1 MRRIC
6 GKKLTLAVV
15 ASLLA
20 GTVPAWA
27 ADVTGQQVT
36 IDSDQTGEQIC
47 GGATTSG
54 SASHN
59 TLSVSGSASIQAA
72 DGIVGGG
79 YAENGDAIGNQV
91 TFSSS
96 GTHQIPSL
104 FGGAGFSQQVLQQAN
119 ENQVTIT
126 SGTFFNSDYIVGGYS
141 NSVVNNNTVSIGG
154 TADIDFSK
162 WAVKVIS
169 GGYVEKSSSIPSSL
183 STAKGNRV
191 VLSGGS
197 VTGAELIAGACAD
210 HVEHNQVSITGGNL
224 ENNKEI
230 AGGQAKNG
238 SASDNTLSVSGSTSV
253 SDTQYATGGYAEN
266 GNASHN
272 TLSVSGGTSVS
283 DTQYAAGGYAENG
296 DATGNQVTF
305 TSSGAQQ
312 IGEIYGGMAYPQSA
326 HQSAAHKA
334 NENQVTITGGTF
346 ASHSI
351 FGGYSNSVAND
362 NKVSIGGSADITLTS
377 GHPGAYGIFGG
388 YSDADSSTA
397 ERNQVSISGGTIKGA
412 DFLVGALSDNVV
424 DNKVSITGGKLENN
438 REIAGGYAEAGN
450 ASRNILSVSGSA
462 SIMGNQY
469 VAGGYSNGTGIANEN
484 QVSIT
489 DGTLNTAFITGGIA
503 ETSANNNTVAIGGN
517 AIVTFSST
525 DSYATK
531 MISGG
536 YTYSHE
542 GQGNG
547 NRVDITGGQIS
558 HANMLVGGATAVGND
573 ISNNHVTITGGQI
586 EDTQYILGGMGGESN
601 INQENTVTIGKD
613 AVVTAAIIGGGYM
626 ADSVLN
632 NMVTVSGTVTGYM
645 IGGSVL
651 GRGIVS
657 GNVLNLAGAA
667 LNTLSQTDTSLI
679 GFLKEDGYK
688 EIGESIQ
695 AVGGSLGEY
704 GIKAQDNRINLS
716 GSMDLSKTNLY
727 GWSTDVD
734 MKQDASGDD
743 TKELTHSGNTLNVG
757 YLEEMTTDKE
767 GKNTITGKVAD
778 WHGSKVR
785 GIYNFEKVA
794 FYNVDPSQT
803 ALTVT
808 DTVSLPDNVTLN
820 LDHFASADGGN
831 VLTDNVLIDASGAS
845 TVKGLDKLY
854 ESGKNKYQQ
863 PVTRTYANGG
873 VTVTGKDGLALSAD
887 NKLYYGL
894 HSLDAITYKNID
906 WKTDGTVLTLADSQK
921 FDLADTKVHTED
933 IGFTAKSLETITKA
947 GDYAMTLL
955 DTQGNK
961 TLSAGNLTTKK
972 GTWNVGNALEGTGEA
987 SLDANGNVVYKLDT
1001 EEKKVKVDTTA
1012 QTHNALIANEA
1023 GLGVLAAGRDRMEG
1037 MLDTFNDQ
1045 EGGVFTFASL
1055 GGSKDTYDTGSES
1068 KTYTWN
1074 GLVGVGS
1081 ESALKHGDFSYG
1093 MFYEYGKGHYR
1104 VDGAGYTGTGD
1115 AHYNGG
1121 GLMAKYTARNKNYVE
1136 GSLHLGQL
1144 KNSADSVLHGK
1155 NGDAYGYST
1164 SSHYWS
1170 GHVGFGHIFDL
1181 TDQVE
1186 STSRGGTERAAR
1198 DLDVYGK
1205 YFYTHVGGDNF
1216 RAGEAEYQLDS
1227 LNSSLLRLGA
1237 RVNNRHGR
1245 NNYYYG
1251 LAWDYEFDGESNGS
1265 VSVAGLGANIR
1276 KADIGGSSLMAEA
1289 GWKLEATQDNP
1300 WDMNLNLRAYAG
1312 QHKGIGGNLFV
1323 GYHF

>member
-1 MRRIC
+1 MQELRIQEETAMKRIC
-6 GKKLTLAVV
+6 GKTLTLTILA
-15 ASLLA
+15 AILA
-20 GTVPAWA
+20 GTVPAFA
-27 ADVTGQQVT
+27 EDVTGQQVT
-36 IDSDQTGEQIC
+36 IDKDRTESLLC
-47 GGATTSG
+47 GGYTTSG
-54 SASHN
+54 NASRN
-59 TLSVSGSASIQAA
+59 TLFVTDSASITADDGAA
-72 DGIVGGG
+72 GG
-79 YAENGDAIGNQV
+79 YTENGEAISNQV
-91 TFSSS
+91 IFSSS
-96 GTHQIPSL
+96 GSHKIGGVV
-104 FGGAGFSQQVLQQAN
+104 GGAGRTKAS
-119 ENQVTIT
+119 ENQI
-126 SGTFFNSDYIVGGYS
+126 
-141 NSVVNNNTVSIGG
+141 
-154 TADIDFSK
+154 
-162 WAVKVIS
+162 
-169 GGYVEKSSSIPSSL
+169 
-183 STAKGNRV
+183 
-191 VLSGGS
+191 
-197 VTGAELIAGACAD
+197 
-210 HVEHNQVSITGGNL
+210 SIT
-224 ENNKEI
+224 
-230 AGGQAKNG
+230 NG
-238 SASDNTLSVSGSTSV
+238 KFDSEL
-253 SDTQYATGGYAEN
+253 
-266 GNASHN
+266 
-272 TLSVSGGTSVS
+272 
-283 DTQYAAGGYAENG
+283 
-296 DATGNQVTF
+296 
-305 TSSGAQQ
+305 
-312 IGEIYGGMAYPQSA
+312 IYGGLSE
-326 HQSAAHKA
+326 SAAD
-334 NENQVTITGGTF
+334 N
-346 ASHSI
+346 
-351 FGGYSNSVAND
+351 
-362 NKVSIGGSADITLTS
+362 NKVSFGGTADITLTS
-377 GHPGAYGIFGG
+377 NSPAGDGIYGG
-388 YSDADSSTA
+388 YADGRSGTA
-397 ERNQVSISGGTIKGA
+397 KENQVIFNGGTVRGA
-412 DFLVGALSDNVV
+412 QFIAGGGADNVV
-424 DNKVSITGGKLENN
+424 DNQISISDGKLENTMVMVGGYGSTRAQGN
-438 REIAGGYAEAGN
+438 VVSVDEKADVPVLGLAGGYAETAE
-450 ASRNILSVSGSA
+450 S
-462 SIMGNQY
+462 
-469 VAGGYSNGTGIANEN
+469 N
-484 QVSIT
+484 QVSIGQ
-489 DGTLNTAFITGGIA
+489 DAAVTAIA
-503 ETSANNNTVAIGGN
+503 
-517 AIVTFSST
+517 
-525 DSYATK
+525 
-531 MISGG
+531 
-536 YTYSHE
+536 
-542 GQGNG
+542 
-547 NRVDITGGQIS
+547 
-558 HANMLVGGATAVGND
+558 VGGAVG
-573 ISNNHVTITGGQI
+573 G
-586 EDTQYILGGMGGESN
+586 
-601 INQENTVTIGKD
+601 
-613 AVVTAAIIGGGYM
+613 
-626 ADSVLN
+626 SVSHNL
-632 NMVTVSGTVTGYM
+632 VDVKGTVTSYLL
-645 IGGSVL
+645 GGAGTFGGQSSDVA
-651 GRGIVS
+651 S
-657 GNVLNLAGAA
+657 GNVLNLEGAK
-667 LNTLSQTDTSLI
+667 LIPIQKEKVLSMVKNTV
-679 GFLKEDGYK
+679 GDGYEEDVN
-688 EIGESIQ
+688 EIMQQLKNPGETIQ
-695 AVGGSLGEY
+695 VAGGALMY
-704 GIKAQDNRINLS
+704 GGKAQDNMVNLS
-716 GSMDLSKTNLY
+716 GTMDLSQANLY
-727 GWSTDVD
+727 GWLTPLDIA
-734 MKQDASGDD
+734 QDPSYFQGPGGDGE
-743 TKELTHSGNTLNVG
+743 TNHSGNTLNVG
-757 YLEEMTTDKE
+757 YTAEMTTDKD
-767 GKNTITGKVAD
+767 GNASITGKGAD
-778 WHGSKVR
+778 WHGSRVQ
-785 GIYNFEKVA
+785 GIYNFDKIA
-794 FYNVDPSQT
+794 FYNVDHSQP

-808 DTVSLPDNVTLN
+808 DTVSLPDNVALD
-820 LDHFASADGGN
+820 LDHFTPSSSPEDS
-831 VLTDNVLIDASGAS
+831 VIQDDVLIDASGAS

-854 ESGKNKYQQ
+854 ESGKDKYQQ

-873 VTVTGKDGLALSAD
+873 VTVTGKDGLALSND

-894 HSLDAITYKNID
+894 HSLDAITYKTID

-947 GDYAMTLL
+947 GNYAMTLL

-1136 GSLHLGQL
+1136 GSLYLGQL

-1216 RAGEAEYQLDS
+1216 CAGEAEYQLDS

-1237 RVNNRHGR
+1237 RVNNRYGR

-1265 VSVAGLGANIR
+1265 VSVAGFGANIR

>member
-1 MRRIC
+1 MQELRIQEETAMKRIC
-6 GKKLTLAVV
+6 GKTLTLTILA
-15 ASLLA
+15 AILA
-20 GTVPAWA
+20 GTVPAFA
-27 ADVTGQQVT
+27 EDVTGQQVT
-36 IDSDQTGEQIC
+36 IDKDRTESLLC
-47 GGATTSG
+47 GGYTTSG
-54 SASHN
+54 NASRN
-59 TLSVSGSASIQAA
+59 TLFVTDSASITADDGAA
-72 DGIVGGG
+72 GG
-79 YAENGDAIGNQV
+79 YTENGEAISNQV
-91 TFSSS
+91 IFSSS
-96 GTHQIPSL
+96 GSHKIGGVV
-104 FGGAGFSQQVLQQAN
+104 GGAGRTKAS
-119 ENQVTIT
+119 ENQI
-126 SGTFFNSDYIVGGYS
+126 
-141 NSVVNNNTVSIGG
+141 
-154 TADIDFSK
+154 
-162 WAVKVIS
+162 
-169 GGYVEKSSSIPSSL
+169 
-183 STAKGNRV
+183 
-191 VLSGGS
+191 
-197 VTGAELIAGACAD
+197 
-210 HVEHNQVSITGGNL
+210 SIT
-224 ENNKEI
+224 
-230 AGGQAKNG
+230 NG
-238 SASDNTLSVSGSTSV
+238 KFDSEL
-253 SDTQYATGGYAEN
+253 
-266 GNASHN
+266 
-272 TLSVSGGTSVS
+272 
-283 DTQYAAGGYAENG
+283 
-296 DATGNQVTF
+296 
-305 TSSGAQQ
+305 
-312 IGEIYGGMAYPQSA
+312 IYGGLSE
-326 HQSAAHKA
+326 SAAD
-334 NENQVTITGGTF
+334 N
-346 ASHSI
+346 
-351 FGGYSNSVAND
+351 
-362 NKVSIGGSADITLTS
+362 NKVSFGGTADITLTS
-377 GHPGAYGIFGG
+377 NSPAGDGIYGG
-388 YSDADSSTA
+388 YADGRSGTA
-397 ERNQVSISGGTIKGA
+397 KENQVIFNGGTVRGA
-412 DFLVGALSDNVV
+412 QFIAGGGADNVV
-424 DNKVSITGGKLENN
+424 DNQISISDGKLENTMVMVGGYGSTRAQGN
-438 REIAGGYAEAGN
+438 VVSVDEKADVPVLGLAGGYAETAE
-450 ASRNILSVSGSA
+450 S
-462 SIMGNQY
+462 
-469 VAGGYSNGTGIANEN
+469 N
-484 QVSIT
+484 QVSIGQ
-489 DGTLNTAFITGGIA
+489 DAAVTAIA
-503 ETSANNNTVAIGGN
+503 
-517 AIVTFSST
+517 
-525 DSYATK
+525 
-531 MISGG
+531 
-536 YTYSHE
+536 
-542 GQGNG
+542 
-547 NRVDITGGQIS
+547 
-558 HANMLVGGATAVGND
+558 VGGAVG
-573 ISNNHVTITGGQI
+573 G
-586 EDTQYILGGMGGESN
+586 
-601 INQENTVTIGKD
+601 
-613 AVVTAAIIGGGYM
+613 
-626 ADSVLN
+626 SVSHNL
-632 NMVTVSGTVTGYM
+632 VDVKGTVTSYLL
-645 IGGSVL
+645 GGAGTFGGQSSDVA
-651 GRGIVS
+651 S
-657 GNVLNLAGAA
+657 GNVLNLEGAK
-667 LNTLSQTDTSLI
+667 LIPIQKEKVLSMVKNTV
-679 GFLKEDGYK
+679 GDGYEEDVN
-688 EIGESIQ
+688 EIMQQLKNPGETIQ
-695 AVGGSLGEY
+695 VAGGALMY
-704 GIKAQDNRINLS
+704 GGKAQDNMVNLS
-716 GSMDLSKTNLY
+716 GTMDLSQANLY
-727 GWSTDVD
+727 GWLTPLDIA
-734 MKQDASGDD
+734 QDPSYFQGPGGDGE
-743 TKELTHSGNTLNVG
+743 TNHSGNTLNVG
-757 YLEEMTTDKE
+757 YTAEMTTDKD
-767 GKNTITGKVAD
+767 GNASITGKGAD
-778 WHGSKVR
+778 WHGSRVQ
-785 GIYNFEKVA
+785 GIYNFDKIA
-794 FYNVDPSQT
+794 FYNVDHSQP

-808 DTVSLPDNVTLN
+808 DTVSLPDNVALD
-820 LDHFASADGGN
+820 LDHFTPSSSPEDS
-831 VLTDNVLIDASGAS
+831 VIQDDVLIDASGAS

-854 ESGKNKYQQ
+854 ESGKDKYQQ

-873 VTVTGKDGLALSAD
+873 VTVTGKDGLALSND

-894 HSLDAITYKNID
+894 HSLDAITYKTID

-947 GDYAMTLL
+947 GNYAMTLL

-1136 GSLHLGQL
+1136 GSLYLGQL

-1216 RAGEAEYQLDS
+1216 CAGEAEYQLDS

-1237 RVNNRHGR
+1237 RVNNRYGR

-1265 VSVAGLGANIR
+1265 VSVVGFGANIR

>member
-1 MRRIC
+1 MGGEAMSTAHGSAAASKNVVNLDSAVLTAANLHDSRFGDFFIF
-6 GKKLTLAVV
+6 GNEALKYFGNTDEDIKLQNLLKK
-15 ASLLA
+15 A
-20 GTVPAWA
+20 GESIH
-27 ADVTGQQVT
+27 VTGSTV
-36 IDSDQTGEQIC
+36 
-47 GGATTSG
+47 
-54 SASHN
+54 
-59 TLSVSGSASIQAA
+59 
-72 DGIVGGG
+72 
-79 YAENGDAIGNQV
+79 
-91 TFSSS
+91 
-96 GTHQIPSL
+96 IPMHIK
-104 FGGAGFSQQVLQQAN
+104 N
-119 ENQVTIT
+119 E
-126 SGTFFNSDYIVGGYS
+126 DE
-141 NSVVNNNTVSIGG
+141 TV
-154 TADIDFSK
+154 K
-162 WAVKVIS
+162 
-169 GGYVEKSSSIPSSL
+169 
-183 STAKGNRV
+183 
-191 VLSGGS
+191 
-197 VTGAELIAGACAD
+197 
-210 HVEHNQVSITGGNL
+210 
-224 ENNKEI
+224 
-230 AGGQAKNG
+230 
-238 SASDNTLSVSGSTSV
+238 
-253 SDTQYATGGYAEN
+253 
-266 GNASHN
+266 
-272 TLSVSGGTSVS
+272 
-283 DTQYAAGGYAENG
+283 
-296 DATGNQVTF
+296 
-305 TSSGAQQ
+305 
-312 IGEIYGGMAYPQSA
+312 
-326 HQSAAHKA
+326 
-334 NENQVTITGGTF
+334 
-346 ASHSI
+346 
-351 FGGYSNSVAND
+351 
-362 NKVSIGGSADITLTS
+362 
-377 GHPGAYGIFGG
+377 
-388 YSDADSSTA
+388 
-397 ERNQVSISGGTIKGA
+397 
-412 DFLVGALSDNVV
+412 VV
-424 DNKVSITGGKLENN
+424 DN
-438 REIAGGYAEAGN
+438 
-450 ASRNILSVSGSA
+450 
-462 SIMGNQY
+462 
-469 VAGGYSNGTGIANEN
+469 
-484 QVSIT
+484 
-489 DGTLNTAFITGGIA
+489 
-503 ETSANNNTVAIGGN
+503 
-517 AIVTFSST
+517 
-525 DSYATK
+525 
-531 MISGG
+531 
-536 YTYSHE
+536 
-542 GQGNG
+542 
-547 NRVDITGGQIS
+547 
-558 HANMLVGGATAVGND
+558 
-573 ISNNHVTITGGQI
+573 
-586 EDTQYILGGMGGESN
+586 
-601 INQENTVTIGKD
+601 
-613 AVVTAAIIGGGYM
+613 
-626 ADSVLN
+626 
-632 NMVTVSGTVTGYM
+632 MV
-645 IGGSVL
+645 
-651 GRGIVS
+651 
-657 GNVLNLAGAA
+657 
-667 LNTLSQTDTSLI
+667 
-679 GFLKEDGYK
+679 
-688 EIGESIQ
+688 
-695 AVGGSLGEY
+695 
-704 GIKAQDNRINLS
+704 NLS
-716 GSMDLSKTNLY
+716 GTMDLSQANLY
-727 GWSTDVD
+727 GWL
-734 MKQDASGDD
+734 KIQDLLEKPDLIEKIFGVKCDSVID
-743 TKELTHSGNTLNVG
+743 HNGNTLNVG
-757 YLEEMTTDKE
+757 YTAEMTTDKD
-767 GKNTITGKVAD
+767 GNASITGKAAD
-778 WHGSKVR
+778 WHGSKVQ
-785 GIYNFEKVA
+785 GIYNFDKIA
-794 FYNVDPSQT
+794 FYNVDPSQP

-808 DTVSLPDNVTLN
+808 DTVSLPDNVTLD
-820 LDHFASADGGN
+820 LDHFTPSSSPEDG
-831 VLTDNVLIDASGAS
+831 VIKDDVLIDASGAA

-854 ESGKNKYQQ
+854 ESGKDKYQQ
-863 PVTRTYANGG
+863 SVTRTYANGG

-894 HSLDAITYKNID
+894 HSLDAITYKTID

-921 FDLADTKVHTED
+921 FDLANTKVHTED

-1136 GSLHLGQL
+1136 GSLYLGQL

-1216 RAGEAEYQLDS
+1216 CAGEAEYQLDS

-1237 RVNNRHGR
+1237 RVNNRYGR

-1265 VSVAGLGANIR
+1265 VSVAGFGANIR